1 MKSTGRLKG
10 ITFDFDKKTAQVTLE
25 LATGPTVETLNAWQ
39 DKVLSIEIFEL
50 KANRSLDANAYFH
63 ALVGAIADNQ
73 RISKPRTKNIL
84 LGRYGQREKD
94 ADGKPVYISAM
105 SSIDMLEYEDIHTY
119 PVGHAELQG
128 KQFTHYAVVRGSHTY
143 NTKEMS
149 ILIDG
154 TVQEAKA
161 LGIETLTP
169 DELLKLKG
177 YMK

>member
-1 MKSTGRLKG
+1 
-10 ITFDFDKKTAQVTLE
+10 
-25 LATGPTVETLNAWQ
+25 
-39 DKVLSIEIFEL
+39 
-50 KANRSLDANAYFH
+50 
-63 ALVGAIADNQ
+63 
-73 RISKPRTKNIL
+73 L

-128 KQFTHYAVVRGSHTY
+128 KQFTHYTVVRGSHTY